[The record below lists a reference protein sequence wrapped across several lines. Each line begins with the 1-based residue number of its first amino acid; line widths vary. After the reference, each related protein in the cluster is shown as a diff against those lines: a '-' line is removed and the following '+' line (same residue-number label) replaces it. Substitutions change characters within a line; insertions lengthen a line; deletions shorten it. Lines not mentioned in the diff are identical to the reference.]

1 MNKVTLVKAPSHQY
15 PLVVG
20 ASAHDDMVHWISQ
33 VGVEESASIF
43 MVTDENV
50 AKTGYPQELK
60 SLLEGAGYRAAMAVV
75 SAGDASKSLET
86 AQQLYRSMLQVQIRR
101 KDIVMAVGGG
111 MVGDLAGF
119 VAATYL
125 RGLRFVQVPTT
136 LLAHD
141 SSIGGKVGV
150 NLAEGKNLVGAFHQP
165 ILVLYDTGIL
175 SALPPREWTG
185 GLAELIKHGLIGNP
199 SLFANL
205 MNNPCPS
212 FPGPDRTT
220 DLVTEAAQVKIAII
234 EHDERESGL
243 RMVLNVGHTVGHAIE
258 QQSGYT
264 IHHGE
269 AVAMGLAVE
278 SELSHQKGW
287 LSTEDRDQIFAV
299 LCSHELPNGKPDLP
313 IQSILDTMNLD
324 KKHEHASWTFAL
336 PYAIGDVR
344 VIRGI
349 TKDEVVSAWNATPTW
364 KAGKEQ

>member
-1 MNKVTLVKAPSHQY
+1 MNEVIQVKALSHHY
-15 PLVVG
+15 PLVIG
-20 ASAHDDMVHWISQ
+20 AAVHRDVAFWLQQAKLRDDT
-33 VGVEESASIF
+33 SIF
-43 MVTDENV
+43 IITDENV
-50 AKTGYPQELK
+50 GKTGYPQALK
-60 SLLEGAGYRAAMAVV
+60 ALLEGAGYRATMAVV

-101 KDIVMAVGGG
+101 NDVVMAVGGG

-165 ILVLYDTGIL
+165 ILVLYDTEIL
-175 SALPPREWTG
+175 STLPQREWTG

-199 SLFANL
+199 ELFADL
-205 MNNPCPS
+205 AKNPCPT

-220 DLVTEAAQVKIAII
+220 ELVADAARVKIGII
-234 EHDERESGL
+234 EEDERESGI

-258 QQSGYT
+258 QESGYT

-278 SELSHQKGW
+278 SELSFQKGW
-287 LSTEDRDQIFAV
+287 LSQDDRDQIFAI
-299 LCSHELPNGKPDLP
+299 LCNHGLPNGKPDLR
-313 IQSILDTMNLD
+313 IESVLETMNLD
-324 KKHEHASWTFAL
+324 KKHEHAAWTFAL
-336 PYAIGDVR
+336 PYGIGDVR
-344 VIRGI
+344 IVRGI
-349 TKDEVVSAWNATPTW
+349 TKDEVVSAWDATPTW
-364 KAGKEQ
+364 KAGQGR